1 MTEDGV
7 WGAGRQRRP
16 EAPNV
21 QTGVFALFGHPVS
34 HSLSPVI
41 HAAAYAALGLPY
53 TYRALDLPTQRDLEQ
68 AFADLRA
75 GRLSGANVTIPHKRA
90 ALELSD
96 VVDPSAEAPGVANVL
111 CRDDSG
117 RIHAHNTDAHALAD
131 DIASVLPDS
140 SRERAVVIGGGG
152 AGFAAVVA
160 CQKLGYSRIG
170 VTSRSWSSR
179 EYLAGL
185 PVAARMCALHAEVFP
200 WPSNDSEMNSLVP
213 QKLGFD
219 GKSAEGDPK
228 PQMSNLD
235 DDWLEFVRASSL
247 IVQATSAGMSGADAG
262 EPIASIVPWAD
273 LPERT
278 LAYDVVYNPPVT
290 PFLRAALTH
299 QLPAR
304 GGLGMLVRQAAR
316 SIELW
321 SGQSPPLDL
330 MQRAAE
336 QTLGFAAKGAN
347 GNSDRRGQTG

>member
-1 MTEDGV
+1 MSEE
-7 WGAGRQRRP
+7 RL
-16 EAPNV
+16 
-21 QTGVFALFGHPVS
+21 FALFGHPVS

-41 HAAAYAALGLPY
+41 HVAAYVALGLPY
-53 TYRALDLPTQRDLEQ
+53 TYRVLDLATQRDLEQ
-68 AFADLRA
+68 AFVDLRA
-75 GRLSGANVTIPHKRA
+75 GNLSGANVTIPHKRA

-96 VVDPSAEAPGVANVL
+96 VVDPSADAPGVANVL
-111 CRDDSG
+111 CRDDAG
-117 RIHAHNTDAHALAD
+117 RIHAHNTDADALAD

-179 EYLAGL
+179 EYLAAL
-185 PVAARMCALHAEVFP
+185 PVAARMRALRAEVFP
-200 WPSNDSEMNSLVP
+200 WPSNDSEMNSLAP
-213 QKLGFD
+213 H
-219 GKSAEGDPK
+219 
-228 PQMSNLD
+228 NID
-235 DDWLEFVRASSL
+235 DDWLEFVRVSSL
-247 IVQATSAGMSGADAG
+247 IVQATSAGMTGADAG
-262 EPIASIVPWAD
+262 EPVAGIIPWAD

-321 SGQSPPLDL
+321 TGQSPPLDL

-336 QTLGFAAKGAN
+336 QDL
-347 GNSDRRGQTG
+347 DRRGQTE